1 MFLFLKAA
9 FLERS
14 SLMCVFSE
22 NEAKKAKEEGGE
34 TVETKGTETGTDIKN
49 GKTVSGICVQEK
61 Y

>member
-1 MFLFLKAA
+1 
-9 FLERS
+9 
-14 SLMCVFSE
+14 MCVFSE